1 MQATGPTKVQAM
13 LIGLVVGIVLA
24 IAGALMAEL
33 ANRRVRNVQDLSMV
47 THLPILA
54 SVPAANASRY
64 QPMRLAAPGGRR
76 LALARSAA

>member
-1 MQATGPTKVQAM
+1 M
-13 LIGLVVGIVLA
+13 LIGLAVGIVLA

-33 ANRRVRNVQDLSMV
+33 ANRRVRTAADLAMV

-54 SVPAANASRY
+54 SVPAANASHY
-64 QPMRLAAPGGRR
+64 TPLRLSAPSSRR

>member
-1 MQATGPTKVQAM
+1 
-13 LIGLVVGIVLA
+13 
-24 IAGALMAEL
+24 
-33 ANRRVRNVQDLSMV
+33 VQDLSMV